1 MGKCEESSI
10 RHRRNGVGRSTS
22 LAYEATATT
31 RLAQRAYFSTVGN
44 DADMTTVGGDWIT
57 VVQRPITFPPTSSRA
72 STFTASGSWDNG
84 GGCRKGRGAPSGSL
98 SVSFWIN
105 CLASHGAASRTR
117 RNQHHRSAQD
127 AFAQRHER
135 DDGRRVRAVPAAGDL
150 QSIGD
155 KAFAED
161 TRIVNRASPPRFRPM
176 RRNVRSRARQDQAR
190 ELPLQAHAGS
200 LGMLTVATCL
210 LEPTRAGRASHG
222 PSPCR
227 FYRHQGLCQ
236 E

>member
-135 DDGRRVRAVPAAGDL
+135 DDGRRERAVPAAGDL

-161 TRIVNRASPPRFRPM
+161 TRIVNRASPPDF
-176 RRNVRSRARQDQAR
+176 
-190 ELPLQAHAGS
+190 
-200 LGMLTVATCL
+200 
-210 LEPTRAGRASHG
+210 GR
-222 PSPCR
+222 
-227 FYRHQGLCQ
+227 
-236 E
+236 